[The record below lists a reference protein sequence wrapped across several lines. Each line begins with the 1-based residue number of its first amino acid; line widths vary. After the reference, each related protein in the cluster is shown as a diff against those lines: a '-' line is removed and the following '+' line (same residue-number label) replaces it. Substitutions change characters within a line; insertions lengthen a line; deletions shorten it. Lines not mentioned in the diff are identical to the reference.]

1 MTRPRSFAYG
11 LPLVLAASVGQS
23 ALADASTIDLSCHQ
37 IGATSA
43 YGLNVSIDLSA
54 RTASAWV
61 TGFTRSQAP
70 TGPATIGSDQVTW
83 ANVVS
88 GATSEYELD
97 RRNGTLTERS
107 PGVTISWTCKKDKPV
122 F

>member
-1 MTRPRSFAYG
+1 MTRLRSFAYG

-23 ALADASTIDLSCHQ
+23 GLADASTINLSCHK
-37 IGATSA
+37 IGVTNS

-61 TGFTRSQAP
+61 TGFSRSQAP

-83 ANVVS
+83 ANVVG
-88 GATSEYELD
+88 GATSAYELD
-97 RRNGTLTERS
+97 RNAGTLTERS
-107 PGVTISWTCKKDKPV
+107 PGITIFWSCKKDTPV

>member
-1 MTRPRSFAYG
+1 MTRLRNFAYG

-23 ALADASTIDLSCHQ
+23 ALADASTIDLSCRQ
-37 IGATSA
+37 TGTTSA

-61 TGFTRSQAP
+61 TGYTRSQAP
-70 TGPATIGSDQVTW
+70 TGPAAIGSDRVTW
-83 ANVVS
+83 AVVVS
-88 GATSEYELD
+88 GATTEYELD
-97 RRNGTLTERS
+97 RRNGTLTEKS
-107 PGVTISWTCKKDKPV
+107 PGITISWTCKKDNPV